1 MVSNDVQILTQSD
14 RRGDRNMDHRNGR
27 MRKRAKVC
35 AVLLLMSFVTLT
47 GCGKKPSGTLIPEAI
62 PEESAAAI
70 EKTQQTTEEQVST
83 TEEMPASTEPAA
95 AFEETQQITEE
106 QALGAIRNYC
116 LENNPDLEDMLG
128 SEDYTIYFDVSTNEE
143 GRIVVLYRSYTG
155 AQVRYYIDPD
165 SGETY
170 VTEFVPGITEEEE
183 RTDETLNVKDHME

>member
-1 MVSNDVQILTQSD
+1 
-14 RRGDRNMDHRNGR
+14 

-47 GCGKKPSGTLIPEAI
+47 GCGKNPSGTLIPEAI

-83 TEEMPASTEPAA
+83 TEEMPAPTEPGGT
-95 AFEETQQITEE
+95 EEGSAQITEE

-128 SEDYTIYFDVSTNEE
+128 SEDYTLYFDVSTNEE